1 MHFKVKNIKGHKYL
15 YIIKNDRIDGKVVQT
30 IQKYVGTADSLYE
43 MLTSNKSTRIASYSL
58 GKPAAFI
65 KAAEEVGL
73 IESIN
78 KHFNRKKIDGLTAAQ
93 YLLLIIIGRSEHE
106 LSRNV
111 LGDYFDN
118 SVLKFIWNPKY
129 KLSSQNFLNY
139 MARLDEETIQSIELD
154 VSRTMIELGLRPTRL
169 IFDTTNF
176 YTHIEHGEELP
187 RKGNSKEKRFD
198 KNLIGVGLTTSEH
211 NIPFQSIT
219 YPANKNDAKL
229 FSDLID
235 SICKRLKDIDIQTQ
249 DIVIV
254 FDRGMNSAEN
264 IKKAVERMH
273 IVGSLPSSL
282 CKEFFKIPVSEF
294 SEKWENASG
303 NTIMAYP
310 VAGKWYEK
318 DFNGVVRYN
327 EATRQ
332 KQLNDWNLNKT
343 KIFIGM
349 DEIKSKLE
357 RSGKGRK
364 ITSKGLINRIGD
376 AIPKQYRGLFEYKIV
391 EVDGK
396 PKLEFELDQVR
407 ETEHISAMGKTVIF
421 TDQTELTL
429 RQIVEIYDARNQIET
444 DIACLKEKLLIPLK
458 PVFVRKDTQIR
469 AHVFLCVIGLL
480 LYNYLLYV
488 NGDSSLSIKK
498 LAQHLDQMRL
508 GLVQN
513 NESNE
518 KGQKKAN
525 FVIEDMNKSTAEV
538 FSRLQLGKYIP
549 A

>member
-15 YIIKNDRIDGKVVQT
+15 YIIKNDRIDGKVEQT

-43 MLTSNKSTRIASYSL
+43 MLTTNKSTRIASYSL

-78 KHFNRKKIDGLTAAQ
+78 KHFNRKKIDGLTAAE

-118 SVLKFIWNPKY
+118 SVLKFIWNPQY

-273 IVGSLPSSL
+273 IVGSLPSSM

-303 NTIMAYP
+303 HTIMAYP

-458 PVFVRKDTQIR
+458 PVYVRKDTQIR

>member
-1 MHFKVKNIKGHKYL
+1 MHFKVKNIKCHKYL

-30 IQKYVGTADSLYE
+30 IQKFVGTADSLYE
-43 MLTSNKSTRIASYSL
+43 MLTSNKSIRIASYSL
-58 GKPAAFI
+58 GKPAALI

-78 KHFNRKKIDGLTAAQ
+78 KHFDRKKIDGLTAAQ

-111 LGDYFDN
+111 LGGYFN
-118 SVLKFIWNPKY
+118 KSVLKFIWNPKY

-139 MARLDEETIQSIELD
+139 MARLDEETIQNIELD

-176 YTHIEHGEELP
+176 YTHMDHGEELP

-235 SICKRLKDIDIQTQ
+235 SICKRLKDIDIQTH

-264 IKKAVERMH
+264 IKKAVEKMH
-273 IVGSLPSSL
+273 IVGSLPSSM
-282 CKEFFKIPVSEF
+282 CKEYFKIPVSEF

-310 VAGKWYEK
+310 VAGNWYEK

-332 KQLNDWNLNKT
+332 KQLNDWELNKT
-343 KIFIGM
+343 KIFIKIC
-349 DEIKSKLE
+349 EIKSKLG

-364 ITSKGLINRIGD
+364 ITSRGLINQIAD
-376 AIPKQYRGLFEYKIV
+376 AIPKQYRGLFEYKIL

-421 TDQTELTL
+421 TDRKELTL
-429 RQIVEIYDARNQIET
+429 RQIVETYDARNQIEN

-458 PVFVRKDTQIR
+458 PVYVRKDTQIR

-508 GLVQN
+508 GLVKN

-518 KGQKKAN
+518 TGQKKAI

-538 FSRLQLGKYIP
+538 FSKLQLGKYIP

>member
-15 YIIKNDRIDGKVVQT
+15 YIIKNDRIDGKVEQT
-30 IQKYVGTADSLYE
+30 IQKYVGIADSLYE
-43 MLTSNKSTRIASYSL
+43 MLTTNKSTRIASYSL

-78 KHFNRKKIDGLTAAQ
+78 KHFNRKKIDGLTAAE

-111 LGDYFDN
+111 LGGYFDN

-154 VSRTMIELGLRPTRL
+154 ISRTMIELGLRPTRL

-264 IKKAVERMH
+264 IKKAAERMH
-273 IVGSLPSSL
+273 IVGSLPYSM
-282 CKEFFKIPVSEF
+282 CKEFFTIPLSEF
-294 SEKWENASG
+294 SEKWVNASG
-303 NTIMAYP
+303 HTIMAYP

-318 DFNGVVRYN
+318 NFNGVVRYN

-332 KQLNDWNLNKT
+332 KQLKDWDLNKT
-343 KIFIGM
+343 KIFIEIG
-349 DEIKSKLE
+349 EIKSKLE
-357 RSGKGRK
+357 RPGKGRK
-364 ITSKGLINRIGD
+364 ITSKGLINRIAD

-391 EVDGK
+391 EVEGK

-421 TDQTELTL
+421 TDQKELTL

-458 PVFVRKDTQIR
+458 PVYVRKDTQIR

-498 LAQHLDQMRL
+498 LAQYLDQMRL

>member
-43 MLTSNKSTRIASYSL
+43 MLTSNKSTRIASYCL

-154 VSRTMIELGLRPTRL
+154 ISRTMIELGLRPTRL

-264 IKKAVERMH
+264 IKKAAERMH
-273 IVGSLPSSL
+273 IVGSLPSSM

-303 NTIMAYP
+303 HTIMAYP

-318 DFNGVVRYN
+318 NFNGVVRYN
-327 EATRQ
+327 EATRL

-364 ITSKGLINRIGD
+364 ITSKGLINRIVD

-458 PVFVRKDTQIR
+458 PVYVRKDTQIR

>member
-15 YIIKNDRIDGKVVQT
+15 YLIKNDRIDGKIVQT

-43 MLTSNKSTRIASYSL
+43 MLTSNKSIRIASYSF
-58 GKPAAFI
+58 GKPAALI

-78 KHFNRKKIDGLTAAQ
+78 KHFNRKKIGGLTAAE

-111 LGDYFDN
+111 LGGYFN
-118 SVLKFIWNPKY
+118 KSVLKFIWNPKY

-139 MARLDEETIQSIELD
+139 MAHLDEETIQNIELD

-176 YTHIEHGEELP
+176 YTHIDHGEDLP
-187 RKGNSKEKRFD
+187 RKGDSKEKRFD
-198 KNLIGVGLTTSEH
+198 KNLIGVGLTTSDH

-219 YPANKNDAKL
+219 YPANMNDAKL

-264 IKKAVERMH
+264 IKKTVERMH
-273 IVGSLPSSL
+273 IVGSLPSSM

-303 NTIMAYP
+303 HTIMAYP

-327 EATRQ
+327 EATQQ
-332 KQLNDWNLNKT
+332 KQLNDWELNKT
-343 KIFIGM
+343 KIFIKI

-357 RSGKGRK
+357 RTGKGRK
-364 ITSKGLINRIGD
+364 ITSNGLINRIAD

-421 TDQTELTL
+421 TDQKVLTL
-429 RQIVEIYDARNQIET
+429 RQIVETYDARNQIET
-444 DIACLKEKLLIPLK
+444 DIAYLKEKLLIPLK
-458 PVFVRKDTQIR
+458 PVYVRKDIKIR

-498 LAQHLDQMRL
+498 LSLHLDQMRL
-508 GLVQN
+508 GLVKN

-518 KGQKKAN
+518 KGQKKAV
-525 FVIEDMNKSTAEV
+525 FVIEDMDKSTAEV

>member
-15 YIIKNDRIDGKVVQT
+15 YIIKNDRIDGKVEQT

-43 MLTSNKSTRIASYSL
+43 MLTTNKSTRIASYSL

-78 KHFNRKKIDGLTAAQ
+78 KHFNRKKIDGLTAAE

-118 SVLKFIWNPKY
+118 SVLKFIWNPQY

-264 IKKAVERMH
+264 IKKAVERLH
-273 IVGSLPSSL
+273 IVGSLPSSM

-303 NTIMAYP
+303 HTIMAYP

-458 PVFVRKDTQIR
+458 PVYVRKDTQIR

>member
-15 YIIKNDRIDGKVVQT
+15 YIIKNDRIDGKIVQT

-58 GKPAAFI
+58 GKPAALI

-78 KHFNRKKIDGLTAAQ
+78 KHFNRKKIDGLTAAE
-93 YLLLIIIGRSEHE
+93 YLLLIIIGRSEHQ

-111 LGDYFDN
+111 LGGYFNN

-154 VSRTMIELGLRPTRL
+154 VSRTMIKLGLRPTRL

-176 YTHIEHGEELP
+176 YTHIEHGEDLP

-235 SICKRLKDIDIQTQ
+235 CICKRLKDIDILTQ

-264 IKKAVERMH
+264 IKKAAERMH
-273 IVGSLPSSL
+273 IVGSLPSSM
-282 CKEFFKIPVSEF
+282 CKEFFTIPVSKF

-303 NTIMAYP
+303 HTIMAYP

-332 KQLNDWNLNKT
+332 KQLNDWDLNKT
-343 KIFIGM
+343 KIFIEIG
-349 DEIKSKLE
+349 EIKSKLE

-364 ITSKGLINRIGD
+364 ITSKGLINRTAD

-391 EVDGK
+391 EVDGR
-396 PKLEFELDQVR
+396 PKLEFELDHVR
-407 ETEHISAMGKTVIF
+407 ETELISAMGKTVIF
-421 TDQTELTL
+421 TDQKELTL
-429 RQIVEIYDARNQIET
+429 RQIVEIYDARNQIEN

-458 PVFVRKDTQIR
+458 PVYVRKDTQIR

-518 KGQKKAN
+518 KGRKKAN
-525 FVIEDMNKSTAEV
+525 FVIEDMNKSTAEI

>member
-1 MHFKVKNIKGHKYL
+1 MHFKVKTIKGHKYL

-43 MLTSNKSTRIASYSL
+43 MLTSNKSIRIASYSL
-58 GKPAAFI
+58 GKPAALM

-78 KHFNRKKIDGLTAAQ
+78 KHFDRKKIDGLTPAQ

-111 LGDYFDN
+111 LSSYFSK

-139 MARLDEETIQSIELD
+139 MAHLDEETIQNIELD
-154 VSRTMIELGLRPTRL
+154 VSRTMMDLGLRPTRL

-176 YTHIEHGEELP
+176 YTHIDNGEDLP
-187 RKGNSKEKRFD
+187 QKGNSKDKRFD
-198 KNLIGVGLTTSEH
+198 KNLIGVALTTSEH
-211 NIPFQSIT
+211 NIPFQSMT
-219 YPANKNDAKL
+219 YPANKNDARL

-249 DIVIV
+249 DVVIV
-254 FDRGMNSAEN
+254 FDRGMNSTEN
-264 IKKAVERMH
+264 IKKAIERMH
-273 IVGSLPSSL
+273 IVGSLPSSM
-282 CKEFFKIPVSEF
+282 CKDYFKIPVSEF
-294 SEKWENASG
+294 SERWENASG

-310 VAGKWYEK
+310 IAGKWYEN

-327 EATRQ
+327 EATRH
-332 KQLNDWNLNKT
+332 KQLKDWELNKN
-343 KIFIGM
+343 KIIIKIN
-349 DEIKSKLE
+349 EIKSKLE

-364 ITSKGLINRIGD
+364 ITSKGLINQIAD

-391 EVDGK
+391 EVDGR
-396 PKLEFELDQVR
+396 PRLEFELDQVR
-407 ETEHISAMGKTVIF
+407 ETEYISAMGKTVIF
-421 TDQTELTL
+421 TDKKEYTL
-429 RQIVEIYDARNQIET
+429 RQIVETYDARNEIES
-444 DIACLKEKLLIPLK
+444 DIACLKEKFLIPLK
-458 PVFVRKDTQIR
+458 PVYVRKDTQIR

-480 LYNYLLYV
+480 LYNYLLYI

-498 LAQHLDQMRL
+498 FAQHLDQMRL

-513 NESNE
+513 SESNE
-518 KGQKKAN
+518 RGQKKAN
-525 FVIEDMNKSTAEV
+525 FVIESMDKSTAEI
-538 FSRLQLGKYIP
+538 FSRLQLGRYIP

>member
-15 YIIKNDRIDGKVVQT
+15 YLIKNDRIDGKVVQT

-43 MLTSNKSTRIASYSL
+43 MLTSNKPFRIASYSF
-58 GKPAAFI
+58 GKPAALI

-78 KHFNRKKIDGLTAAQ
+78 KHFNRKKIDGLTAAE

-111 LGDYFDN
+111 LGGYFN
-118 SVLKFIWNPKY
+118 KSVLKFIWNPKY

-139 MARLDEETIQSIELD
+139 MAHLDEETIQNIELD
-154 VSRTMIELGLRPTRL
+154 VSRTMIKLGLRPTRL

-176 YTHIEHGEELP
+176 YTHIDHGEELP

-198 KNLIGVGLTTSEH
+198 KNLIGVGLTTSDH

-235 SICKRLKDIDIQTQ
+235 SICKRLKDVDIQTQ

-264 IKKAVERMH
+264 IKKAVEQMH
-273 IVGSLPSSL
+273 IVGSLPSSM

-294 SEKWENASG
+294 SEKWVNASRH
-303 NTIMAYP
+303 TIMAYP
-310 VAGKWYEK
+310 VAGKWYEE

-332 KQLNDWNLNKT
+332 KQLNDWELNKT
-343 KIFIGM
+343 KIFIKI

-357 RSGKGRK
+357 GSGKGRK
-364 ITSKGLINRIGD
+364 ITSKGLINRIAD

-407 ETEHISAMGKTVIF
+407 ETEHILAMGKTVIF
-421 TDQTELTL
+421 TDQKELTL
-429 RQIVEIYDARNQIET
+429 RQIVETYDARNQIET
-444 DIACLKEKLLIPLK
+444 DIAYLKEKLLIPLK
-458 PVFVRKDTQIR
+458 PVYVRKDLKIR
-469 AHVFLCVIGLL
+469 AHVFLCVVGLL

-508 GLVQN
+508 GLVKG

-518 KGQKKAN
+518 KGQKKAI

>member
-15 YIIKNDRIDGKVVQT
+15 YIIKNDRIDGKVEQT

-43 MLTSNKSTRIASYSL
+43 MLTTNKSTRIASYSL

-78 KHFNRKKIDGLTAAQ
+78 KHFNRKKIDGLTAAE

-118 SVLKFIWNPKY
+118 SVLKFIWNPQY

-264 IKKAVERMH
+264 IKKAVERLH
-273 IVGSLPSSL
+273 IVGSLPSSM

-303 NTIMAYP
+303 HTIMAYP

-343 KIFIGM
+343 EIFIEIG
-349 DEIKSKLE
+349 EIKSKLE

-458 PVFVRKDTQIR
+458 PVYVRKDTQIR

>member
-15 YIIKNDRIDGKVVQT
+15 YIIKNDRIDGKVEQT

-43 MLTSNKSTRIASYSL
+43 MLTTNKSTRIASYSL

-78 KHFNRKKIDGLTAAQ
+78 KHFNRKKIDGLTAAE

-118 SVLKFIWNPKY
+118 SVLKFIWNPQY

-273 IVGSLPSSL
+273 IVGSLPSSM

-303 NTIMAYP
+303 HTIMAYP

-376 AIPKQYRGLFEYKIV
+376 AIPKQYRGLFEYKIA

-458 PVFVRKDTQIR
+458 PVYVRKDTQIR

>member
-1 MHFKVKNIKGHKYL
+1 MHFKVKTIKGHKYL
-15 YIIKNDRIDGKVVQT
+15 YIIKNDRIDGKIVQT
-30 IQKYVGTADSLYE
+30 IQKYVGTADRLYE
-43 MLTSNKSTRIASYSL
+43 MLTSNKSINIASYSL
-58 GKPAAFI
+58 GKPAALI

-78 KHFNRKKIDGLTAAQ
+78 KHFDRKKIDGLTPAQ

-111 LGDYFDN
+111 LSSYFN
-118 SVLKFIWNPKY
+118 KSVLKFIWNPKY

-139 MARLDEETIQSIELD
+139 MAHLDEETIQSIELD
-154 VSRTMIELGLRPTRL
+154 VSRTMIKLGLRPTRL

-176 YTHIEHGEELP
+176 YTHIDHGEDLP
-187 RKGNSKEKRFD
+187 QKGNSKEKRFD

-273 IVGSLPSSL
+273 IVGSLPSSM
-282 CKEFFKIPVSEF
+282 CKEYFKIPVSEF

-310 VAGKWYEK
+310 VVGKWYEN

-332 KQLNDWNLNKT
+332 KQLNDWESNKT
-343 KIFIGM
+343 KIFIKIH
-349 DEIKSKLE
+349 EIKSKLE
-357 RSGKGRK
+357 RFGKGRK
-364 ITSKGLINRIGD
+364 MTSKGLINQIAD
-376 AIPKQYRGLFEYKIV
+376 VIPKQYRGLFEYKIL
-391 EVDGK
+391 EVDGR

-407 ETEHISAMGKTVIF
+407 ETEYILSMGKTVIF
-421 TDQTELTL
+421 TDQRELTL
-429 RQIVEIYDARNQIET
+429 RQIVETYDARNEIEA

-458 PVFVRKDTQIR
+458 PVYVRKDTQIR

-480 LYNYLLYV
+480 LYNYLLYA

-498 LAQHLDQMRL
+498 LAHHLDQMRL

-513 NESNE
+513 NERNE
-518 KGQKKAN
+518 RGQKKAN
-525 FVIEDMNKSTAEV
+525 FVIESMDKSTAEV

>member
-15 YIIKNDRIDGKVVQT
+15 YLIKNDRIDGKIVQT

-43 MLTSNKSTRIASYSL
+43 MLTSNKSIRIASYSF
-58 GKPAAFI
+58 GKPAALI

-73 IESIN
+73 IKSIN
-78 KHFNRKKIDGLTAAQ
+78 KHFNRKKIDGLTAAE

-111 LGDYFDN
+111 LGGYFN
-118 SVLKFIWNPKY
+118 KSVLKFIWNPKY

-139 MARLDEETIQSIELD
+139 MAQLDEETIQNIELD

-176 YTHIEHGEELP
+176 YTHIDHGEDLP

-198 KNLIGVGLTTSEH
+198 KNLIGVGLTTSDH

-219 YPANKNDAKL
+219 YPANMNDAKL

-264 IKKAVERMH
+264 IKKTVERMH
-273 IVGSLPSSL
+273 IVGSLPSSM

-303 NTIMAYP
+303 HTIMAYP

-327 EATRQ
+327 EATQQ
-332 KQLNDWNLNKT
+332 KQLNDWELNKT
-343 KIFIGM
+343 KIFIKI

-357 RSGKGRK
+357 RTGKGRK
-364 ITSKGLINRIGD
+364 ITSKGLINRIAD

-421 TDQTELTL
+421 TDQKVLTL
-429 RQIVEIYDARNQIET
+429 RQIVETYDARNQIET
-444 DIACLKEKLLIPLK
+444 DIAYLKEKLLIPLK
-458 PVFVRKDTQIR
+458 PVYVRKDIKIR

-488 NGDSSLSIKK
+488 NGDSSLSIKNSPCIWIK
-498 LAQHLDQMRL
+498 
-508 GLVQN
+508 
-513 NESNE
+513 
-518 KGQKKAN
+518 
-525 FVIEDMNKSTAEV
+525 
-538 FSRLQLGKYIP
+538 
-549 A
+549 